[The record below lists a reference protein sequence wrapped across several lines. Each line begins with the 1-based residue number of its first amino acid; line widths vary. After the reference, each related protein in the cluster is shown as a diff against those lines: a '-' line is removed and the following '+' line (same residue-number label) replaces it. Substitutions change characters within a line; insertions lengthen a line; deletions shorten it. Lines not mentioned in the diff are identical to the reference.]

1 MTEIVVTGS
10 AERRLP
16 ADRAQ
21 LQLSASHVGPERP
34 TVVAEAGSVH
44 ERIVARAQQLVAD
57 GAAESYTAEAVS
69 TYTNSWR
76 DEHGSQIVEHRANV
90 SVGIDLVALDQV
102 GALTTEFAE
111 AGIDAN
117 VSWKLSDPAR
127 DAVLRELRA
136 EAVADARGAADDFA
150 AALGEP
156 LPTLR
161 ELRDSSVGR
170 GVHPIGAPRFAM
182 MADAGVAPEVTV
194 HDIEV
199 RVEIETRFG
208 D

>member
-10 AERRLP
+10 AERSLP

-21 LQLSASHVGPERP
+21 LQLSTSNVGPQRP
-34 TVVAEAGSVH
+34 PVVAEAGAVH
-44 ERIVARAQQLVAD
+44 ERIVARAQRLVAE
-57 GAAESYTAEAVS
+57 GTAESYTAEAVT
-69 TYTNSWR
+69 TYTSSWR
-76 DEHGSQIVEHRANV
+76 DEHGTQFVEHRASV

-117 VSWKLSDPAR
+117 VSWKLSDPVR

-136 EAVADARGAADDFA
+136 EAVADARAAADDFA

-156 LPTLR
+156 LSALR
-161 ELRDSSVGR
+161 ELRDSRVGR
-170 GVHPIGAPRFAM
+170 GVNPIGAPRFAM
-182 MADAGVAPEVTV
+182 MADAGAAPEVTV

-208 D
+208 A